1 MKSLFWLLAVFAAA
15 VGLVM
20 LGRIDN
26 GYVLFI
32 LPPYRVEV
40 TMLFFGVALAMAFIL
55 FYVVFRLLSHTLSLP
70 AYVRAYRARRRRE
83 RAHAALAAALQ
94 AFYEG
99 RYARAEKEASIAF
112 ETGSSR
118 GVAALLAARAAHQ
131 MRDFHGRD
139 QWLERAQ
146 GAGRDAQAAVLVS
159 RAELAL
165 EDRDFAA
172 ARDALRNLQDAGP
185 KQVATARM
193 LLRAERGAGDWDQV
207 LRLANQLGKKDAIAP
222 ALAEEYKVQA
232 TVELLARS
240 ATDAEAFGR
249 RWREVDSRDQLH
261 PRVAAAAARHATAL
275 GLAPLAR
282 EILDRA
288 LSAEWTPQLVAQY
301 AELPDGLDEAALAG
315 EARVRIERAERWLL
329 ERNRDAQLLA
339 TLGRLCGQAE
349 LWGKARSFLEASLS
363 FEESRSAHLELARLA
378 ERLGQPDDAQ
388 QHYRRAAEL
397 A

>member
-15 VGLVM
+15 VALVM
-20 LGRIDN
+20 LGRVDN

-32 LPPYRVEV
+32 YPPYRAEV
-40 TMLFFGVALAMAFIL
+40 TMLFFGIALLAAFAL
-55 FYVVFRLLSHTLSLP
+55 LYVVFRLLSHTLSLP

-83 RAHAALAAALQ
+83 RAHAALAAALL
-94 AFYEG
+94 AYYEG
-99 RYARAEKEASIAF
+99 RYTRAEKEASLAF
-112 ETGSSR
+112 DNGPNR
-118 GVAALLAARAAHQ
+118 GLAALLAARAAHQ
-131 MRDFHGRD
+131 MRDFQRRD
-139 QWLERAQ
+139 LWLERA
-146 GAGRDAQAAVLVS
+146 GSAGHDTQSAVLVS

-185 KQVATARM
+185 KHIAASRM
-193 LLRAERGAGDWDQV
+193 LLRAERGAGAWDEV
-207 LRLANQLGKKDAIAP
+207 LRLANQLGKRDAIPP

-232 TVELLARS
+232 TVELLGRS
-240 ATDAEAFGR
+240 ATDAEAFER
-249 RWREVDSRDQLH
+249 RWREVDARDQLH
-261 PRVAAAAARHATAL
+261 PRVAAAGARHATAL

-288 LSAEWTPQLVAQY
+288 LSAEWTPQLVALY
-301 AELPDGLDEAALAG
+301 AELPDSLEGPASTE
-315 EARVRIERAERWLL
+315 EARARIERAERWLL

-363 FEESRSAHLELARLA
+363 FEESRAAHLELARLA

>member
-1 MKSLFWLLAVFAAA
+1 VKSLFWLLAVFAAA
-15 VGLVM
+15 VALVM
-20 LGRIDN
+20 LGRIDG

-32 LPPYRVEV
+32 YPPYRVEV
-40 TMLFFGVALAMAFIL
+40 TMLFFGIALLATFVL
-55 FYVVFRLLSHTLSLP
+55 LYFVFRLLSHTLSLP

-99 RYARAEKEASIAF
+99 RYARAEKEAQVAF
-112 ETGSSR
+112 EGGPSR
-118 GVAALLAARAAHQ
+118 GLAALLAARAAHQ
-131 MRDFHGRD
+131 LRDFQRRD
-139 QWLERAQ
+139 LWLERA
-146 GAGRDAQAAVLVS
+146 GAAGRDTQAAVLVS

-185 KQVATARM
+185 KQIATARM

-207 LRLANQLGKKDAIAP
+207 LRLASQLGKRDAIAP
-222 ALAEEYKVQA
+222 AVAEEYKVQA

-240 ATDAEAFGR
+240 ATDAAALEQ
-249 RWREVDSRDQLH
+249 RWREVDARDQLH
-261 PRVAAAAARHATAL
+261 PRVAAAGARHATAL
-275 GLAPLAR
+275 GLASLAR
-282 EILDRA
+282 EILERA
-288 LSAEWTPQLVAQY
+288 LSAEWTPQLVVLY
-301 AELPDGLDEAALAG
+301 GELPEALDESARAA
-315 EARVRIERAERWLL
+315 EARSRIERAERWLL

-363 FEESRSAHLELARLA
+363 FEESRAAHLELARLA
-378 ERLGQPDDAQ
+378 ERLGQPADAQ